1 MADWFTVLNGCRINL
16 LWFDCRIVFTESAVY
31 QLVCCV
37 IRTFEWTQNMW
48 AFFNEYPFV
57 YFCEI
62 KRFIKMIDFICLIIF
77 NHFPTVIDIYF
88 KQNIMLFKQFLKNL
102 FVRYFPIVYFRPCQ
116 TDVRWEISYHPFTY
130 HNLHKTIILHSIF
143 FRHRFSSFCT
153 CKFYSI
159 TDPCFFFSTKY
170 RNFLSQKTC
179 WICCGILL
187 YAYIIRSILMVYC
200 FR

>member
-1 MADWFTVLNGCRINL
+1 MADWFTVLNGWRINL

-62 KRFIKMIDFICLIIF
+62 KRFIKMIDFICLKIF
-77 NHFPTVIDIYF
+77 NHFQLSPAYTSNKILCCSNNFSRIYLFDIS
-88 KQNIMLFKQFLKNL
+88 
-102 FVRYFPIVYFRPCQ
+102 IVYFRPCQ

-159 TDPCFFFSTKY
+159 TDLHKIQKFS
-170 RNFLSQKTC
+170 LSKNMLN
-179 WICCGILL
+179 LL
-187 YAYIIRSILMVYC
+187 WDFVIRVHNT
-200 FR
+200 